1 MQQCFSSSRTYGN
14 WRLAF
19 WVTLLFAALFF
30 QFYVNKIGTYVGEF
44 FTNISIVFF
53 LSIVY
58 GYFLTSNQCEKTQE
72 EKEGLPYH
80 LSNTQF
86 IGNKVKDQTASTT
99 APQLSSTTQ
108 TTTNAKVGGSI
119 SSKIDTAP
127 LSGNQS
133 PKKRLYY
140 VDNVKIFLTV
150 LVVSHHVTCAFGGCP
165 GGKGWFLIVG
175 LYDNSFRPFAQAFQV
190 LNQGYFMSLFFF
202 MSAYFVPSSFE
213 RKGKNEFLVDKAKRY
228 WIPAFFVCFVLSPV
242 GIGYSLWITGQ
253 DIVYL
258 PSAEHTWFLNWLLLL
273 NLAYAHIHSEDSR
286 EGAAEEENSRNLPG
300 PFIRATV
307 YGLGICGFGMFLVLT
322 IVKGNLFYGMPMGPG
337 SLTNDLLFFVAG
349 TFAKKYGWL
358 EKSMKEQIGLPII
371 FFRCMVVVE
380 AAFMIYFFD
389 KGQENELYY
398 TPVVILIA
406 GVYCIDM
413 SLLVLEF
420 FQSHLDFQNRYTKI
434 LSEAAY
440 TVYIIHPAFV
450 IGTSSL
456 WIKVY
461 ESLTEKEIEWVAPLF
476 YSSTPL
482 DGGGF
487 TLAISW
493 LVSNILVHALV
504 WPISFFVRKLP
515 GLRQIL

>member
-1 MQQCFSSSRTYGN
+1 MQQCFTSSRNFN

-19 WVTLLFAALFF
+19 WVTLLFAALFI

-44 FTNISIVFF
+44 FTNSSIVFF

-58 GYFLTSNQCEKTQE
+58 GCILTSNQCEKTNNE
-72 EKEGLPYH
+72 EEGLPYH
-80 LSNTQF
+80 LSNTHF
-86 IGNKVKDQTASTT
+86 IGNKIKDHTASTT
-99 APQLSSTTQ
+99 APQSSSTTQ
-108 TTTNAKVGGSI
+108 TTTNATADGSI
-119 SSKIDTAP
+119 SSKIDSAP

-133 PKKRLYY
+133 TKKRLYY
-140 VDNVKIFLTV
+140 LDNVKIFLTI

-213 RKGKNEFLVDKAKRY
+213 RKGKNEFLKDKAKRY

-258 PSAEHTWFLNWLLLL
+258 PSAEHTWFLFWLLLL
-273 NLAYAHIHSEDSR
+273 NLAYAHIHGEDSR
-286 EGAAEEENSRNLPG
+286 EGVAEEDSQDRKLPG
-300 PFIRATV
+300 PLIRTTV

-322 IVKGNLFYGMPMGPG
+322 VVKGLFYTMPLGPG

-349 TFAKKYGWL
+349 TFAKKHGWL
-358 EKSMKEQIGLPII
+358 EKSLKEQIGLPII

-380 AAFMIYFFD
+380 AALMIYFFD
-389 KGQENELYY
+389 QGQGNELYY

-413 SLLVLEF
+413 SLVVLEF

-440 TVYIIHPAFV
+440 TVYIIHPIFV

-461 ESLTEKEIEWVAPLF
+461 ESLTGQEIEWVAPLF

-482 DGGGF
+482 DGGGL

-493 LVSNILVHALV
+493 LVSNILVHVLV
-504 WPISFFVRKLP
+504 WPSSWYLRKLP